1 MKHFLSRNVNA
12 LIKLFNHCSI
22 RNSKCLFK
30 KVTGKKSTQ
39 LLGRLGSTLS
49 VGVHRA
55 AELQGNSWIE
65 NKVQQ
70 HAVGLF

>member
-1 MKHFLSRNVNA
+1 MLSLNYSITVPLGIANVY
-12 LIKLFNHCSI
+12 LKRSQ
-22 RNSKCLFK
+22 
-30 KVTGKKSTQ
+30 GKKINTAS
-39 LLGRLGSTLS
+39 GRLGSTLN

-65 NKVQQ
+65 NKMQQ

>member
-1 MKHFLSRNVNA
+1 MLN
-12 LIKLFNHCSI
+12 
-22 RNSKCLFK
+22 
-30 KVTGKKSTQ
+30 
-39 LLGRLGSTLS
+39 

-65 NKVQQ
+65 NKTQQ

>member
-1 MKHFLSRNVNA
+1 MNA
-12 LIKLFNHCSI
+12 VIKLFYHCSL
-22 RNSKCLFK
+22 RNRNVYLKRSQ
-30 KVTGKKSTQ
+30 GKKFNTAS
-39 LLGRLGSTLS
+39 GRLGSTLS

-65 NKVQQ
+65 NKTQQ

>member
-1 MKHFLSRNVNA
+1 MLSLNHSITDLLGIANVY
-12 LIKLFNHCSI
+12 LKRSQEKKFNTAS
-22 RNSKCLFK
+22 
-30 KVTGKKSTQ
+30 
-39 LLGRLGSTLS
+39 GRLGSMLS

-65 NKVQQ
+65 NKTQQ